1 MAKEESSKYCFKNN
15 KLLYFLIMKV
25 FFCAY
30 GPNTLVL
37 SQITKYYGAP
47 RPA

>member
-1 MAKEESSKYCFKNN
+1 MTKEESSNYCFKYN
-15 KLLYFLIMKV
+15 KLLYFLIMVV

-47 RPA
+47 